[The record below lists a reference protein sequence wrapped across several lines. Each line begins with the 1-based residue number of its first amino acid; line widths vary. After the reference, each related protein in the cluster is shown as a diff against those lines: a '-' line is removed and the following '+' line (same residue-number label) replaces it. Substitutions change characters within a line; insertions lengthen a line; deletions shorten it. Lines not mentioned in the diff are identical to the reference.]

1 MKTLQF
7 LFALFFVTTTSIG
20 QQLLV
25 AVENLEDQWGFSTPN
40 GDVVIPTQYLDAYS
54 FMSGGAALV
63 NVNKKEG
70 WKVIDPT
77 GKVITINVSKFA
89 PKTFAGWF
97 SKQNDFGLQ
106 MIEADRK
113 MGYVDGAGKLI
124 IPVEYDRLSEFKGD
138 YAIGEI
144 GSDSYIINK
153 KGERVKVNTDA
164 DRVAYVINGY
174 APFEKNKLFGYV
186 DAKGELV
193 IEPKFKNV
201 GYFEGETAWART
213 ADNLIGFINKKGE
226 WVIQPQ
232 FTKATEPDPIHHIAR
247 VTLNEEIK
255 YVKPNGEYL
264 PITGITGGGEF
275 SEGFA
280 WIKVGELVGL
290 IDHTGK
296 IVIEPKFTKMERMQD
311 GIVHVRLGEFWG
323 AYDNKG
329 KEIIS
334 LQYEKINDLSDGLIA
349 IRKNGLWGFIDRTG
363 KVIIEPKFAGIRD
376 FKNGFAAAKQ
386 GTTWGLIDKQ
396 GNWTIEP
403 KYKRVKDVEIIKK

>member
-1 MKTLQF
+1 MKTIQVLI
-7 LFALFFVTTTSIG
+7 ALVIATATSYG

-25 AVENLEDQWGFSTPN
+25 AVENLEDQWGFSTPS
-40 GDVVIPTQYLDAYS
+40 GDVVIPTQYLDAHS
-54 FMSGGAALV
+54 FMNGGAALV
-63 NVNKKEG
+63 NVSKKEG
-70 WKVIDPT
+70 WKIIDPA
-77 GKVITINVSKFA
+77 GKVISIDVSKFA

-97 SKQNDFGLQ
+97 SKQNEFGLQ
-106 MIEADRK
+106 MIESDRK
-113 MGYVDGAGKLI
+113 MGYVDGSGKLI
-124 IPVEYDRLSEFKGD
+124 VPVEYDRLSEFKGD

-144 GSDSYIINK
+144 GADSYIINK
-153 KGERVKVNTDA
+153 KGERTKVAADV

-186 DAKGELV
+186 NEKGEVV
-193 IEPKFKNV
+193 IEAKFKNV

-213 ADNLIGFINKKGE
+213 PENMIGFINKSGE

-232 FTKATEPDPIHHIAR
+232 YTKATEPDPIHHIAR
-247 VTLNEEIK
+247 VTLNEEVK

-264 PITGITGGGEF
+264 PIIDISGGGEF

-311 GIVHVRLGEFWG
+311 GIVHVRMESSWG

-329 KEIIS
+329 KEIIA
-334 LQYEKINDLSDGLIA
+334 LEYEKINDLSEGLIA

-363 KVIIEPKFAGIRD
+363 KVIIAPQFAGIRD
-376 FKNGFAAAKQ
+376 FKNGYAAAKQ

-403 KYKRVKDVEIIKK
+403 MYKRVKDVEIIKN